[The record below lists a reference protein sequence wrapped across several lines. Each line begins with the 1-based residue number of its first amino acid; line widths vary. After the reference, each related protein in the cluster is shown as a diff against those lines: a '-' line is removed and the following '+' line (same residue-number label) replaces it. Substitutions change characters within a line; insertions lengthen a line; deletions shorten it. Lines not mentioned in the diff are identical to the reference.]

1 MYLSWSD
8 MLISVHDAALCGPV
22 QFTIKNQDGSE
33 IDPLV
38 FTKIFITDIGATN
51 TLAIQTDDYT
61 KAGTY
66 YLRVEA
72 AYIDLNNV
80 KSEKD
85 FTIDITNT
93 CGTDAT
99 AASSEQSG

>member
-1 MYLSWSD
+1 MNLSWSD
-8 MLISVHDAALCGPV
+8 MLISVPDVTLCGPV

-38 FTKIFITDIGATN
+38 FTKNFIADIGATN

-85 FTIDITNT
+85 FSIDITNT